1 MTETKCC
8 KPFSRGTTLLLV
20 WSALMSFVL
29 LSMAANLISLT
40 FNFSNSYTVYT
51 PASHWVDQWFFAWKV
66 SCYYCWK
73 LSISSCIFIHF
84 DIICHATVWLDNTE
98 AGWPSQQKTLRSRKW
113 RVCIG
118 WLATTS
124 SELLWHDRA
133 PWIQEEHSKNTSS
146 SAFRDGLSYEPPYI

>member
-84 DIICHATVWLDNTE
+84 DIICHATVWLDNT
-98 AGWPSQQKTLRSRKW
+98 WS
-113 RVCIG
+113 
-118 WLATTS
+118 WLTS
-124 SELLWHDRA
+124 SYMFISKWMCIATVSWWWNMCFIELTESHLWLTARWVGAHPVGQHDI
-133 PWIQEEHSKNTSS
+133 PH
-146 SAFRDGLSYEPPYI
+146 